1 MSPEDLEEQI
11 KTDMESGGVYISI
24 HVLKSWYSVF
34 LVNTYFK
41 LLLVYPLIIFYVIFH
56 ILKATLS
63 QSLFIT
69 YSHVALKAAMP
80 MHSLLA
86 CLI

>member
-56 ILKATLS
+56 ILKATL
-63 QSLFIT
+63 FIT